1 MADRQ
6 VIDRGGG
13 RGRLRRGRWREMRRG
28 EGGDVTVV
36 GGGGPEMGK
45 GVSVVAGV
53 SRMADSKS
61 ARSTRSPRK
70 IRNLKDFTLDGVSM
84 AFGNVSQVPNIVK

>member
-1 MADRQ
+1 
-6 VIDRGGG
+6 
-13 RGRLRRGRWREMRRG
+13 MRRS

-36 GGGGPEMGK
+36 GCGPEMGK
-45 GVSVVAGV
+45 KSVSVVAGV

-61 ARSTRSPRK
+61 ASSTRSPRK

-84 AFGNVSQVPNIVK
+84 AFGNVSQVPNIIK